1 MFTGN
6 LFPTCINSLYR
17 TKSFSPELEYNT
29 HTQALREGT
38 FSQTLSLYFKAAGAL
53 LKDSS
58 CSYEFEFPNS
68 NVGANMVVMQLARTA
83 HNCLA

>member
-1 MFTGN
+1 MDTMFTGN

-38 FSQTLSLYFKAAGAL
+38 FSPNSDPLYFKAAGAL

-58 CSYEFEFPNS
+58 CSYKFEFS
-68 NVGANMVVMQLARTA
+68 KFKCWSQLGGYVTGQNRP
-83 HNCLA
+83 